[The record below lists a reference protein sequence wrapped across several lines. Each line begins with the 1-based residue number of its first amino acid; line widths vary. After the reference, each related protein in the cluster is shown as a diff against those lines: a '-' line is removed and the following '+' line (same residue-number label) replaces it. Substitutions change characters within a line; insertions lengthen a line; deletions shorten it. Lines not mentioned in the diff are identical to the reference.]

1 MARKTK
7 SPKKAKKKA
16 GKAGKPR
23 KPRKPRRPKGGAKAA
38 KPARPVNAK
47 SAAKPKKVGKAGP
60 VSIARGTPPA
70 SEPVATVE
78 INRAPVL
85 TLWGAVVAER
95 LGYDRDA
102 ALTLGKAM
110 AGLNAQS
117 KGRRLG
123 IFGEPKPPERG
134 GPPKKVG
141 LGEEFWIEICG
152 RPVPGKSTP
161 DGVRAVIGDRPID
174 PSSVLRY
181 LEGKFGES
189 LDSARAA
196 MAELASSYG
205 PDQLQYVAYS
215 LYERFRPQ
223 IEPGRRGWGQKG
235 TLDLA
240 LVRSLA
246 GRG

>member
-1 MARKTK
+1 MAKRTK
-7 SPKKAKKKA
+7 KPKKAKKKA
-16 GKAGKPR
+16 GKAGKPNR
-23 KPRKPRRPKGGAKAA
+23 VAKPAKPSGPKRAA
-38 KPARPVNAK
+38 KPNR
-47 SAAKPKKVGKAGP
+47 AAKPKKAGKAK
-60 VSIARGTPPA
+60 PP
-70 SEPVATVE
+70 EPVATVE

-102 ALTLGKAM
+102 ALTLGKAV

-152 RPVPGKSTP
+152 RPVPGKNTP
-161 DGVRAVIGDRPID
+161 DGVRAVIMDRPID
-174 PSSVLRY
+174 PASVWRY

-189 LDSARAA
+189 LDAARTA
-196 MAELASSYG
+196 MVELASSYG

-235 TLDLA
+235 TLDLG

>member
-7 SPKKAKKKA
+7 KPKKAKKKA

-23 KPRKPRRPKGGAKAA
+23 KSRKPKGVAKAKKA
-38 KPARPVNAK
+38 TKARPP
-47 SAAKPKKVGKAGP
+47 ST
-60 VSIARGTPPA
+60 ARRTPPT

-152 RPVPGKSTP
+152 RPVPGKNTP
-161 DGVRAVIGDRPID
+161 DGVRAVIRDKPID
-174 PSSVLRY
+174 PSSVLKY

-189 LDSARAA
+189 LGDARAA
-196 MAELASSYG
+196 MADLASSYG